1 MKRSRACDD
10 LVALAAEPSTPC
22 TETRPYDVHHTR
34 PSSLVDTCHRF
45 KRSRASVDSNSS
57 SSSYRDEINGFSL
70 HLTDMGDA
78 WAYKNGSRRSLSPF
92 RSSDEVKDLEASD
105 DRFPFR
111 RNLRETMRFRQKKQR
126 VAEITS
132 SFDGFGIHDE
142 DAAAKQ
148 SSDRARGCLKA
159 SVEAR
164 ETSEPRFLRG
174 LRFPHQTRCIDPLDK
189 RQGPSFDL
197 SALIRLSVSRK
208 R

>member
-10 LVALAAEPSTPC
+10 LVALAAETSTPH
-22 TETRPYDVHHTR
+22 TETRQYDGHTW
-34 PSSLVDTCHRF
+34 PSSLVDTCHGF
-45 KRSRASVDSNSS
+45 KRSRASVDSPTSNSS
-57 SSSYRDEINGFSL
+57 NGDEINGFSL
-70 HLTDMGDA
+70 HLTVVGDA
-78 WAYKNGSRRSLSPF
+78 CGYKSLSRRSVSPF
-92 RSSDEVKDLEASD
+92 RSSVEVKELEEGD
-105 DRFPFR
+105 DRLPFR

-132 SFDGFGIHDE
+132 SFDGFGIHDDN

-148 SSDRARGCLKA
+148 SSVQSRGYLKA
-159 SVEAR
+159 PVEAR
-164 ETSEPRFLRG
+164 ETSEPRFRRG
-174 LRFPHQTRCIDPLDK
+174 LCFPHQTGCIDPLDK